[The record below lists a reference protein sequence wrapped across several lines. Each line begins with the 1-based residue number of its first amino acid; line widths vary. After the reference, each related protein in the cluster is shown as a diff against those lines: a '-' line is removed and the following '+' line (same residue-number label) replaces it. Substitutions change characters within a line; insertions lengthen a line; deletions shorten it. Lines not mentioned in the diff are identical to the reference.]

1 MKLLELFSG
10 TDSVGKVAKELGYDV
25 VSLDLKDANINT
37 NILNWDY
44 KQFNRNNFQI
54 IWASP
59 PCVEYSIAKT
69 TGVRK
74 IDYANSIVKKTI
86 EIINYFNPS
95 VWFIENPQTGLLKH
109 QEFMKDFDYFDLDY
123 CKYGFPYRKRTRIWT
138 NLKTWKPRPL
148 CKRDCG
154 NIINNKRKETAQRMP
169 SGKKSDWGNDYIIH
183 RQDELYRIPSELI
196 NEIFTSVILNEGQ
209 GEWTIHIIQINYITI
224 RID

>member
-10 TDSVGKVAKELGYDV
+10 TGSVGKVAKELGYDV

-37 NILNWDY
+37 DILNWNY
-44 KQFNRNNFQI
+44 KVFKQNEINI
-54 IWASP
+54 IRASP

-138 NLKTWKPRPL
+138 NLKTWKPEI
-148 CKRDCG
+148 KFV
-154 NIINNKRKETAQRMP
+154 
-169 SGKKSDWGNDYIIH
+169 YI
-183 RQDELYRIPSELI
+183 
-196 NEIFTSVILNEGQ
+196 
-209 GEWTIHIIQINYITI
+209 
-224 RID
+224 

>member
-10 TDSVGKVAKELGYDV
+10 TGSVGKVAKELGFDV

-37 NILNWDY
+37 DILNWDY
-44 KQFNRNNFQI
+44 KQFNRNNFKI
-54 IWASP
+54 IWASH

-148 CKRDCG
+148 CKNDCG
-154 NIINNKRKETAQRMP
+154 NIINNKHKETAHI
-169 SGKKSDWGNDYIIH
+169 KKQPNGCRRVKRANGVII
-183 RQDELYRIPSELI
+183 L
-196 NEIFTSVILNEGQ
+196 
-209 GEWTIHIIQINYITI
+209 
-224 RID
+224 

>member
-10 TDSVGKVAKELGYDV
+10 TGSVGKVAKELGFDV

-37 NILNWDY
+37 DILNWDY
-44 KQFNRNNFQI
+44 KQFNRNNFKI

-69 TGVRK
+69 TGVIK

-123 CKYGFPYRKRTRIWT
+123 CKYGFPYRKRTRLWT

-148 CKRDCG
+148 CKKDCG
-154 NIINNKRKETAQRMP
+154 NIINNKHKETVQRMP
-169 SGKKSDWGNDYIIH
+169 SGKKSEWGDNPVIH
-183 RQDELYRIPSELI
+183 RQDELYRIPSPLI
-196 NEIFTSVILNEGQ
+196 EEIFNSIVLNEGQ
-209 GEWTIHIIQINYITI
+209 GE
-224 RID
+224 